1 MPRPSRRSRSA
12 FPDEPFVMP
21 NESDLHAF
29 REEERARALEE
40 RALAMR
46 TSVRDKT
53 TFTSRVGGAVAAARA
68 EANAAAAD
76 EDDDATGA
84 AASTA
89 KGPSAPAPTRRQPPE
104 TMTDFIAKKREIFLV
119 QMALDTKHAEIRKL
133 EERATRREEALAR
146 SERMLEEDAARFDA
160 FLKENDLKVQ
170 EAIRQGELEAKRK
183 NDKVQE
189 IKRLNANITIAR
201 GELGKREERLNDCE
215 RYKEFL
221 DGLTPP
227 EFFEEQDE
235 IRRGRRAARR
245 AARQAKRDEHARMIQ
260 DAADLEAEIPVK
272 EQLLAEATR
281 RGRKA
286 EEAARAD
293 LEASKEAASEAR
305 RRIPDTSPP
314 PSPPNDDSDEDTPM
328 YFVRPSQ
335 LPELFSRLEEK
346 NLFLMQNGQEAEE
359 ALEHLRNKQREM
371 EEAMDAETNALRA
384 QIDDLRRAIA
394 EREEKAAEF
403 RSRDARDAAAR
414 KKPAKRTTASAPPG
428 KSAGGAVAVGSN
440 IPLEKLAERVGEVYS
455 RCGFDY
461 DPSMSTIQ
469 MLTQIESKL
478 ERCLAITD
486 EMPETYVRE
495 SEKARERVR
504 RGIQRLEKAEQDK
517 AEAEERA
524 AKSLERSLAPV
535 KKKAGKPMMTRSLPP
550 SRKKKIVKPQI
561 DPEEAALMEF
571 LATDF

>member
-1 MPRPSRRSRSA
+1 
-12 FPDEPFVMP
+12 MP

-53 TFTSRVGGAVAAARA
+53 TFTSRVGGAAAAARA
-68 EANAAAAD
+68 PKPTPPTPTRTTTRRARRRPPR
-76 EDDDATGA
+76 
-84 AASTA
+84 

-104 TMTDFIAKKREIFLV
+104 TLTDFIAKKREIFLV

-201 GELGKREERLNDCE
+201 GELGKREEQLNDCE

-328 YFVRPSQ
+328 YFVRPS
-335 LPELFSRLEEK
+335 
-346 NLFLMQNGQEAEE
+346 
-359 ALEHLRNKQREM
+359 
-371 EEAMDAETNALRA
+371 
-384 QIDDLRRAIA
+384 
-394 EREEKAAEF
+394 
-403 RSRDARDAAAR
+403 
-414 KKPAKRTTASAPPG
+414 
-428 KSAGGAVAVGSN
+428 
-440 IPLEKLAERVGEVYS
+440 
-455 RCGFDY
+455 
-461 DPSMSTIQ
+461 
-469 MLTQIESKL
+469 
-478 ERCLAITD
+478 
-486 EMPETYVRE
+486 
-495 SEKARERVR
+495 
-504 RGIQRLEKAEQDK
+504 
-517 AEAEERA
+517 
-524 AKSLERSLAPV
+524 
-535 KKKAGKPMMTRSLPP
+535 
-550 SRKKKIVKPQI
+550 
-561 DPEEAALMEF
+561 
-571 LATDF
+571 

>member
-1 MPRPSRRSRSA
+1 
-12 FPDEPFVMP
+12 
-21 NESDLHAF
+21 
-29 REEERARALEE
+29 
-40 RALAMR
+40 
-46 TSVRDKT
+46 
-53 TFTSRVGGAVAAARA
+53 
-68 EANAAAAD
+68 
-76 EDDDATGA
+76 
-84 AASTA
+84 
-89 KGPSAPAPTRRQPPE
+89 
-104 TMTDFIAKKREIFLV
+104 MTDFIAKKREIFLV

-524 AKSLERSLAPV
+524 AMERSLAPV

>member
-1 MPRPSRRSRSA
+1 
-12 FPDEPFVMP
+12 MP

-53 TFTSRVGGAVAAARA
+53 TFTSRVGGAAAAARA

-305 RRIPDTSPP
+305 GGSRTRPRPHRPRTTTVTRIRLCILFDRRNSPSSSRGWRRRI
-314 PSPPNDDSDEDTPM
+314 
-328 YFVRPSQ
+328 
-335 LPELFSRLEEK
+335 FS
-346 NLFLMQNGQEAEE
+346 LMQNGQEAEE

-403 RSRDARDAAAR
+403 RSRDARTRRREKTGKANDGVGAA
-414 KKPAKRTTASAPPG
+414 
-428 KSAGGAVAVGSN
+428 
-440 IPLEKLAERVGEVYS
+440 GE
-455 RCGFDY
+455 
-461 DPSMSTIQ
+461 I
-469 MLTQIESKL
+469 
-478 ERCLAITD
+478 
-486 EMPETYVRE
+486 
-495 SEKARERVR
+495 
-504 RGIQRLEKAEQDK
+504 RG
-517 AEAEERA
+517 EERW
-524 AKSLERSLAPV
+524 RWV
-535 KKKAGKPMMTRSLPP
+535 RIFP
-550 SRKKKIVKPQI
+550 SRSSPSASGRCTAG
-561 DPEEAALMEF
+561 AAS
-571 LATDF
+571 TTIRP